1 MGSDEVGPTARRH
14 DMKKWRIGIIGCGG
28 IAHAHINGYR
38 AIAGDTCNVVAGCDP
53 DEGRLES
60 FCDRYGVAHRFGTA
74 RELLESDEVDVIS
87 LLTPPAVRAEAI
99 FPAAERGI
107 HMLVEKPF
115 AESIG
120 DALAF
125 VEAAEQGSAT
135 LAVNQSLRFMP
146 DVLAAREIIAAGE
159 IGDVRVIAHDH
170 FQNRTRTEGW
180 RKDEER
186 LEISIFSI
194 HVLDRIRWLCGKLP
208 EAVAA
213 TIRHWDEDVR
223 GETFTALT
231 IQFEGGAVGSMVSSW
246 HAFGIPECRL
256 RVDGTAGSIFSK
268 KEAVLSD
275 EATLTVHRLGEAAE
289 RREILLE
296 NAGTMNMGESMALL
310 LSAIRGGEQ
319 PHHSGRDNLQ
329 TMAIVDA
336 AYLSASRGGA
346 RVEIEE
352 VWPGLA
358 ERSVSD

>member
-1 MGSDEVGPTARRH
+1 
-14 DMKKWRIGIIGCGG
+14 MKKWRIGIIGCGG

-38 AIAGDTCNVVAGCDP
+38 AIAGDTCDVVAGCDP
-53 DEGRLES
+53 DEARLES
-60 FCDRYGVAHRFGTA
+60 FCEQYGTAHRFGSA
-74 RELLESDEVDVIS
+74 QELLESGDVDVIS
-87 LLTPPAVRAEAI
+87 VLTPPAVRAEVI

-115 AESIG
+115 AESMG

-125 VEAAEQGSAT
+125 VEAAERGSAT

-146 DVLAAREIIAAGE
+146 DVLAIREIIATGE

-208 EAVAA
+208 EAVVA
-213 TIRHWDEDVR
+213 TTRHWDGNVR
-223 GETFTALT
+223 GETFTALA
-231 IQFEGGAVGSMVSSW
+231 IQFQGGAAGTMVSSW
-246 HAFGIPECRL
+246 HAPGIPECRL
-256 RVDGTAGSIFSK
+256 RVDGTAGSVLSQ

-275 EATLTVHRLGEAAE
+275 EATLTVQRLGKEAE
-289 RREILLE
+289 RREIMLE
-296 NAGTMNMGESMALL
+296 NAGTMNMGESMARL
-310 LSAIRGGEQ
+310 LSAIEGSEQ

-336 AYLSASRGGA
+336 AYLSASRGGT

-352 VWPGLA
+352 VWQDRPA
-358 ERSVSD
+358 S

>member
-1 MGSDEVGPTARRH
+1 
-14 DMKKWRIGIIGCGG
+14 MKKWRIGIIGCGG

-38 AIAGDTCNVVAGCDP
+38 AIAGDICDVVAGCDP

-60 FCDRYGVAHRFGTA
+60 FCDQYGVGHRFGTA
-74 RELLESDEVDVIS
+74 QELLESGEVDVIS

-115 AESIG
+115 AENMG

-125 VEAAEQGSAT
+125 VEAAERGSAA

-146 DVLAAREIIAAGE
+146 DVLAARKIIAAGE

-180 RKDEER
+180 RKEEER

-194 HVLDRIRWLCGKLP
+194 HVLDRIRWLCGKRP

-213 TIRHWDEDVR
+213 ATRHWDENVR

-231 IQFEGGAVGSMVSSW
+231 IQFEGGAVGAMVSSW
-246 HAFGIPECRL
+246 HGPEIPECRL
-256 RVDGTAGSIFSK
+256 RVDGTAGSILSRK
-268 KEAVLSD
+268 DAVVSD
-275 EATLTVHRLGEAAE
+275 EATLTVHRLGGEAE
-289 RREILLE
+289 CHEILLE
-296 NAGTMNMGESMALL
+296 NAATMNMGESMACL
-310 LSAIRGGEQ
+310 LSAVKGSEQ
-319 PHHSGRDNLQ
+319 PHHSGRDNLR

-336 AYLSASRGGA
+336 AYLSASRGGT

-352 VWPGLA
+352 VWPD
-358 ERSVSD
+358 RPRP